1 MNTPTPTLQQ
11 ASHPLMLRRS
21 RAVRGFT
28 LIELLVVISI
38 IAILASILL
47 PVLGRAKRQA
57 QITNAKM
64 QISQIKDAIMRY
76 ESAYSGRFPVSTNA
90 MNAAS
95 DKKSDFTF
103 GTAGLTTY
111 TGNNPTLPPPGAFKT
126 PGGGTQ
132 PIQAVDDTMNPLTY
146 QANNSEVMAI
156 LLDKETFTNGPP
168 TVNYGHVKN
177 PRKEQFLTATLV
189 SDPKLPGIGPDL
201 VYRDPWG
208 NPYIITLDLNYDD
221 KTRDSYYRQSAVSKK
236 SSAVGY
242 DGLVNSVDP
251 SGIKNFFE
259 CNSPIMVWSAGPD
272 QMVEPGTA
280 ANLGANKDN
289 VLSWKP

>member
-1 MNTPTPTLQQ
+1 MKTLTPTLQQ
-11 ASHPLMLRRS
+11 TSQSLTLQRS
-21 RAVRGFT
+21 RAPRGFT
-28 LIELLVVISI
+28 LIELLVVIAI
-38 IAILASILL
+38 IAILASMLL
-47 PVLGRAKRQA
+47 PVLGRAKRSA
-57 QITNAKM
+57 QITSAKL

-76 ESAYSGRFPVSTNA
+76 ESSYSGRFPVSTNA

-95 DKKSDFTF
+95 AKKADFTF
-103 GTAGLTTY
+103 GTTGLTTY
-111 TGNNPTLPPPGAFKT
+111 TGNNPTVGAFKSAST
-126 PGGGTQ
+126 PPTLA
-132 PIQAVDDTMNPLTY
+132 IQAVDDSLNPLVY
-146 QANNSEVMAI
+146 QTNNSEVMAI
-156 LLDKETFTNGPP
+156 LLDKETFANGSP
-168 TVNYGHVKN
+168 TVNFGHVKN
-177 PRKEQFLTATLV
+177 PRKEQFLTATPV
-189 SDPKLPGIGPDL
+189 SDAKLPGIGPDL

-221 KTRDSYYRQSAVSKK
+221 KTWDSYYRQSAVSKK

-251 SGIKNFFE
+251 SGAKNYFE

-272 QMVEPGTA
+272 QMVDPNTA